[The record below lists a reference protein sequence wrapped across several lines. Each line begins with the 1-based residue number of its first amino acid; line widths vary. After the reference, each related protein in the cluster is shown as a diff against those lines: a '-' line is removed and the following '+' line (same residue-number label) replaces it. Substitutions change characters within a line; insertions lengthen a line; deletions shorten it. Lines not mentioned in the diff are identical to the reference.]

1 MATVLRVTD
10 QTTRLELAEA
20 LTNLAQYA
28 ARQQHHPDC
37 VRWVRA
43 HERINVLLDDYERA
57 LA

>member
-1 MATVLRVTD
+1 MTVTRVTD

-20 LTNLAQYA
+20 LTNLAAYA

-57 LA
+57 PA